1 MLRPLFLQYQA
12 VFSVIQRPIPGPPVM
27 LAVFEALRVCA
38 HADGHGLFL
47 PADAARNFKAFF
59 APPNGAVQP
68 TFPVSRY
75 SRQTFSKKSSS
86 FGMGRTGRHSN
97 THAPSRYSISCTRPP
112 QIFPLR
118 YYKYIWTGNPDSQSG
133 PLSISCLSYYNKIG
147 WDPRQPAGGFVRLVP
162 KLQ

>member
-27 LAVFEALRVCA
+27 QAVFEALRVCA

-112 QIFPLR
+112 RASVIQHKGKGVRQLCIRLLCPQASVYRALPRLFPPCC
-118 YYKYIWTGNPDSQSG
+118 I
-133 PLSISCLSYYNKIG
+133 
-147 WDPRQPAGGFVRLVP
+147 
-162 KLQ
+162 

>member
-1 MLRPLFLQYQA
+1 MRRAKHVPLFQPNQRPEQNAPAAGFAIPSNILRPPTPY
-12 VFSVIQRPIPGPPVM
+12 SRPSGKAGRIR
-27 LAVFEALRVCA
+27 ALRVCA
-38 HADGHGLFL
+38 RADGHGLFL
-47 PADAARNFKAFF
+47 PADASRNFKAFF

-112 QIFPLR
+112 RLPSSST
-118 YYKYIWTGNPDSQSG
+118 KVKASG
-133 PLSISCLSYYNKIG
+133 SC
-147 WDPRQPAGGFVRLVP
+147 A
-162 KLQ
+162 